1 MKQLLLLAALPGAF
15 LAQALEGTCQGA
27 LTPNPNLEIR
37 MVFRT
42 KDDSAHQGMLYNL
55 AAGRQ
60 FNLGAIAL
68 QGNTKL
74 EFEITNPLPLP
85 LKRPEQSCGPHH
97 LRICPLPEPGRDCRV
112 GPKPSG
118 MTLPPGCPREA
129 TRAMPR
135 SGRCYR
141 I

>member
-1 MKQLLLLAALPGAF
+1 LRNPYRSASERQKTIDSKILYNVKYSQVVRRFVMKQLLLLAALPGAL
-15 LAQALEGTCQGA
+15 LAQALEGTWQGA

-68 QGNTKL
+68 QGSSYRYRGDRRGVEAVGELSSDTVGWRALGDKV
-74 EFEITNPLPLP
+74 
-85 LKRPEQSCGPHH
+85 QS
-97 LRICPLPEPGRDCRV
+97 
-112 GPKPSG
+112 
-118 MTLPPGCPREA
+118 
-129 TRAMPR
+129 
-135 SGRCYR
+135 
-141 I
+141 